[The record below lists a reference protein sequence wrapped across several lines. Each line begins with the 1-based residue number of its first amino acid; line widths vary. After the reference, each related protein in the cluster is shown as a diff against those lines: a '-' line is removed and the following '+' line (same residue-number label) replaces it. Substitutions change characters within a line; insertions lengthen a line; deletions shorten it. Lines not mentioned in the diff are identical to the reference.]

1 MLCWWSLD
9 DYTAFP
15 TPIPTFC
22 VGMYFLDGLFFGQS
36 MKRFMK
42 VLLESPA
49 AAISLA
55 LFTREI
61 WANPRAMGAAC
72 PSAPAL
78 ASRMAARVPLDRE
91 GLVVE
96 LGGGTGAVTAA
107 LLKRGVPAW
116 KLVVVERSPT
126 LAHHLRQRFPQLRI
140 IQGDAAQLGQL
151 LHHDRARRVSTIVS
165 SLPLRSLHPTVTRAI
180 SHQFE
185 TLLEPGGLLIQYT
198 YDLRGTQSRLLPHFH
213 RLSSRIVWGNLPP
226 ARLELFERQSIPV
239 AQT

>member
-1 MLCWWSLD
+1 
-9 DYTAFP
+9 
-15 TPIPTFC
+15 
-22 VGMYFLDGLFFGQS
+22 
-36 MKRFMK
+36 MKRFVK
-42 VLLESPA
+42 VLLQAPGA
-49 AAISLA
+49 ASLA

-72 PSAPAL
+72 PSGPAL
-78 ASRMAARVPLDRE
+78 AACMASRVPADRE

-140 IQGDAAQLGQL
+140 IQGDAAQLSQL
-151 LHHDRARRVSTIVS
+151 LNHEKTKSVSSIVS
-165 SLPLRSLHPTVTRAI
+165 SLPLRSLHPATTRAI

-185 TLLEPGGLLIQYT
+185 TLLDWGGSLVQFT
-198 YDLRGTQSRLLPHFH
+198 YDLRGTRSGLLPRF
-213 RLSSRIVWGNLPP
+213 RKLSSKIIWSNLPP
-226 ARLELFERQSIPV
+226 ARVEVFERKS
-239 AQT
+239 